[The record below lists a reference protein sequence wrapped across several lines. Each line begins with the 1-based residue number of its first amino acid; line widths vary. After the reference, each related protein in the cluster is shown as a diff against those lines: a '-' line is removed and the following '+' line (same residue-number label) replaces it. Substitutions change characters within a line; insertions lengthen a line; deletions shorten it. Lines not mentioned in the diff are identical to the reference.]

1 MKHDNLPDSD
11 MENATAALIR
21 AAERAREIA
30 RQTGTAV
37 IYIKDGKLVREIPK
51 PLTGKRIRRK

>member
-1 MKHDNLPDSD
+1 MSLTDPD
-11 MENATAALIR
+11 MQNATAALIR

-37 IYIKDGKLVREIPK
+37 VVMRDGQLVREIPRPRQVRK
-51 PLTGKRIRRK
+51 KRRKGT